1 MKHYWI
7 NVDESVYRYAFMK
20 SQLERLG
27 IENVRISAV
36 TPEKMKGLKI
46 LRLPESQE
54 IDLEISAVL
63 SHIKAIKQG
72 YDDGDEHFCILED
85 DMYLPKLDFNKI
97 NKYAKETGDNDIETI
112 QFFTSSNVLIID
124 LLNKYIR
131 KENPQFIVKRDT
143 DYPSAG
149 YYMISRSGAKK
160 LLDLFMTGD
169 NTYDLTSTGWAVADN
184 IIYKPINSY
193 ILTYPIAITN
203 INCGSLIH
211 SDHLANHNNANNVV
225 LMIHNKFNILHYFI
239 SP

>member
-27 IENVRISAV
+27 IENVRISAM
-36 TPEKMKGLKI
+36 TPEKIKGLKI
-46 LRLPESQE
+46 LRKPESQE
-54 IDLEISAVL
+54 TSLEISCVL

-72 YDDGDEHFCILED
+72 YDDGDKYFCIVED
-85 DMYLPKLDFNKI
+85 DMYLPKLDFDKI
-97 NKYAKETGDNDIETI
+97 SNYAKETGDNDIELI
-112 QFFTSSNVLIID
+112 QFYTSSNVLILD

-131 KENPQFIVKRDT
+131 NENPQFIVKRDT
-143 DYPSAG
+143 DYPSTG

-160 LLDLFMTGD
+160 LLDLFVVGD
-169 NTYDLTSTGWAVADN
+169 NTYDLTSTDWVAADN
-184 IIYKPINSY
+184 ILYKPINTY

-211 SDHLANHNNANNVV
+211 SDHLDNHNIANNVIV
-225 LMIHNKFNILHYFI
+225 SIHNKFNILHYFI